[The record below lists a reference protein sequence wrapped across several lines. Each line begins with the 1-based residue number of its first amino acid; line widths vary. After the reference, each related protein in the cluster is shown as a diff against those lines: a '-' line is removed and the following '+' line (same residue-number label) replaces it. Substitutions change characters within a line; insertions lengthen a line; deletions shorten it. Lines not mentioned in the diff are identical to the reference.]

1 MFQLI
6 ALICVLDSS
15 PRGHHCDPVV
25 FDKKFE
31 TIVECRQE
39 KNWLRFHKLPSEK
52 KKMVMADCVYREQKT
67 YTM

>member
-25 FDKKFE
+25 FDQKFE
-31 TIVECRQE
+31 TIVECRKE

-52 KKMVMADCVYREQKT
+52 KKMVMGDCIFKSKT
-67 YTM
+67 NVF